1 MEREESTGGR
11 GGERVVEKERA
22 REKGRVRESRRE
34 SVRAG
39 EIE

>member
-11 GGERVVEKERA
+11 GGERVVE

-34 SVRAG
+34 CESRG
-39 EIE
+39 D